1 MLQFMSLLW
10 AVEQGLQR
18 TSKRMARELGLTG
31 PQRVAIRLVGRFPGI
46 SPKQL
51 ADLLRL
57 HPSTLTGVLRRLERR
72 SLIERRAHARDGRR
86 VHLFVRPRGRQ
97 LNRRSAGTV
106 EDAVKTLLARVG
118 DQRLHI
124 ARQVLT
130 QLADILTAHVDE
142 P

>member
-1 MLQFMSLLW
+1 MSLLW

-31 PQRVAIRLVGRFPGI
+31 PQRVALRLVGRFPGI
-46 SPKQL
+46 SPGQL
-51 ADLLRL
+51 AGLLRL

-72 SLIERRAHARDGRR
+72 R
-86 VHLFVRPRGRQ
+86 VHLLVRPHGRQ

-118 DQRLHI
+118 DRRLHT

>member
-1 MLQFMSLLW
+1 MSLLW

-31 PQRVAIRLVGRFPGI
+31 PQRVALRLVGRFPGI
-46 SPKQL
+46 SPGQL
-51 ADLLRL
+51 AGLLRL
-57 HPSTLTGVLRRLERR
+57 HPSTLTGVLRRLEQR

-86 VHLFVRPRGRQ
+86 VHLLVRPHGRQ

-118 DQRLHI
+118 DRRLHT